1 MNNVEFRTAVTIFP
15 ASDLSPCDVSRESP
29 IVEYLCETAWTSDD
43 SRKPGRIGRGA
54 HSQRTLSGQT
64 TFSQAFHAEL

>member
-54 HSQRTLSGQT
+54 QLSKN
-64 TFSQAFHAEL
+64 FIRPDHISQAFHAKF